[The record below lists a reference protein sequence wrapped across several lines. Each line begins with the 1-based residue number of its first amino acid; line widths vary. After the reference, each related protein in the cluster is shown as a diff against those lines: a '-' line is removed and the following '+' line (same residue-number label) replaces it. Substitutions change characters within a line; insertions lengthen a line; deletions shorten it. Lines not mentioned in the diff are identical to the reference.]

1 MLGAPSLA
9 LKPALLAAPTAEKVF
24 RQGCA
29 HASPHA
35 TGKTRRYQ
43 LPHPSIFIFLKL
55 SEVPCMAVSALFED
69 HNSLFDCVVI
79 HSSPLME
86 DKQMLS
92 VPQSK
97 LPFFW
102 SPRSHCS
109 INQERARPQS
119 PGSRGGLTQKLRKC
133 QPPGLFGFTGP
144 CEVLAADGAPLASK
158 LVSAHF
164 SCVYGSISQE
174 LVKRQILIQ
183 WVQVEACNSA
193 L

>member
-1 MLGAPSLA
+1 MGNRSGIPLGSLDPGVENALHIPPIEEAREPATYLHTQAEGCWVGEMLGAPSLA

-35 TGKTRRYQ
+35 RGKTRRYQ

-97 LPFFW
+97 LPFFGPPGATAALTR
-102 SPRSHCS
+102 SEPDHRVQGAEEDLPRS
-109 INQERARPQS
+109 
-119 PGSRGGLTQKLRKC
+119 
-133 QPPGLFGFTGP
+133 
-144 CEVLAADGAPLASK
+144 
-158 LVSAHF
+158 
-164 SCVYGSISQE
+164 
-174 LVKRQILIQ
+174 
-183 WVQVEACNSA
+183 
-193 L
+193 